1 MIFERAPEDTL
12 QPIGQGF
19 FGADFLLK
27 KIGGRI
33 TYKFTVQPINHI

>member
-27 KIGGRI
+27 KNRWTDYI
-33 TYKFTVQPINHI
+33 